1 VKVLVAPSIL
11 SADFMHL
18 GDAVAAVER
27 GGADLIHI
35 DVMDGRFVPNVSI
48 GIPVVEALK
57 RVAQVPLDVHLM
69 IVEPERHLAAYA
81 AAGASMISVHAETSP
96 QLHRTLAMIKKLGL
110 KAGAALN
117 PSTPASVLEPVA
129 DLLDYALVMSVNPG
143 FAGQTFIPESTSKI
157 RAVRNLLDAAGSRAP
172 VEIDGG
178 IHTAN
183 AAAVTR
189 AGAEILVA
197 ASAIFGSDDAAA
209 ATQQLRK
216 KALEGLPVPIREN

>member
-1 VKVLVAPSIL
+1 MKISPSIL
-11 SADFMHL
+11 SCDFARLADEIK
-18 GDAVAAVER
+18 AVEA
-27 GGADLIHI
+27 GGADWIHV
-35 DVMDGRFVPNVSI
+35 DVMDGHFVPNITI
-48 GIPVVEALK
+48 GPVITEGA
-57 RVAQVPLDVHLM
+57 RRATEIPLDVHLM

-209 ATQQLRK
+209 ADDQ
-216 KALEGLPVPIREN
+216 